1 MNSKGLNIQTRVKPR
16 NRLQEVA
23 AAVSCPMCGGE
34 DIRTT
39 MTSHEFDYGS
49 GDSSV
54 KLLARVPARQC
65 ESCSFEFLDDEAERL
80 KHMAVCNHLGVLAPD
95 QIRKIRENRGMTRA
109 AFADA
114 TGLGEASLNRWE
126 NGLSIQTQAY
136 DRYLRLLSHPEP
148 MRRLLGF
155 KRFRCSAT
163 HAARSL
169 TSRFPTVKI
178 TESLLMDQA
187 AFSLRKIA

>member
-1 MNSKGLNIQTRVKPR
+1 MNPKGLNVHTRVKPR
-16 NRLQEVA
+16 NQLQDVA

-80 KHMAVCNHLGVLAPD
+80 KHMAVCNHLGVLSPD
-95 QIRKIRENRGMTRA
+95 QIRKIRENHGMTRA

-126 NGLSIQTQAY
+126 NGLSVQTHAN
-136 DRYLRLLSHPEP
+136 DRFLRLLAHPET
-148 MRRLLGF
+148 MRRLLWL

-163 HAARSL
+163 HAAHSL
-169 TSRFPTVKI
+169 TKRFRTVTVTK
-178 TESLLMDQA
+178 SLLKEQA
-187 AFSLRKIA
+187 EFCLRKAA